1 MSACLLAFDTS
12 TEVLALAVD
21 GPQGGFTEQA
31 AGGAAASAALLPA
44 LQALMQR
51 AGVAMHQV
59 QAIAFGQGP
68 GAFTG
73 LRTSCAV
80 AQGLGLGLDRP
91 VLPLDSLLLVAEDA
105 RGQLAADDIDLLVLV
120 DARMDEVYAG
130 LYRWTGQAW
139 RVLQP
144 PGLYSLP
151 GLAGLLATVEPD
163 RPVAVAGSALNALGE
178 RLGLPAGAAWRR
190 CPQEA
195 DRAAALLQLA
205 RRAWADDAAV
215 DAAQALPLYLR
226 DKVAQTTAE
235 REALKR
241 AAAGATPAQGA

>member
-1 MSACLLAFDTS
+1 LLAFDTS

-21 GPQGGFTEQA
+21 GPQGGFTELA
-31 AGGAAASAALLPA
+31 AGGSAASAALLPA

-51 AGVAMHQV
+51 AGVAMPQV

-91 VLPLDSLLLVAEDA
+91 VLALDSLLLVAEDA
-105 RGQLAADDIDLLVLV
+105 RQQLASDDIDLLVLV
-120 DARMDEVYAG
+120 DARMDEVYGG
-130 LYRWTGQAW
+130 LYRWSGQGW
-139 RVLQP
+139 QVLQA

-151 GLAGLLATVEPD
+151 GLAGLLACVVPE
-163 RPVAVAGSALNALGE
+163 RPVAVAGSALKALGE
-178 RLGLPAGAAWRR
+178 RLGLPDQAPWRR
-190 CPQEA
+190 CPDEA
-195 DRAAALLQLA
+195 DRATALLHLA
-205 RRAWADDAAV
+205 RQAWADGAAV

-235 REALKR
+235 REASKR
-241 AAAGATPAQGA
+241 AALV